1 MLLWKVFFKYLEKQL
16 LFSTCNF
23 RCWGIFDF
31 LDIVALDVIKWSL
44 REVSEIGSLIHICY
58 LSDKCLEMDTRL
70 KELLV
75 HEIFIVID
83 LSRDLW

>member
-1 MLLWKVFFKYLEKQL
+1 MAF
-16 LFSTCNF
+16 
-23 RCWGIFDF
+23 
-31 LDIVALDVIKWSL
+31 DVIKWGL